1 MARHCRRCT
10 NAILMSSPAPL
21 PDLTYL
27 YMLSVELGDIA
38 QYCDRGS
45 PEDLAYEKAKQ
56 DYLDAVFMGED
67 EEG

>member
-10 NAILMSSPAPL
+10 NAILMSSIPN
-21 PDLTYL
+21 LTEL